1 MRREQRPELLDNYS
15 LVLSVGHDEYWS
27 AGMRDS
33 LEGFIARGGNC
44 AFFAGNAVCWCVRP
58 EDDGRA
64 LTSFKQMYVMDP
76 VWSAFT
82 MRITSTDLMWPYQFG
97 SLR

>member
-1 MRREQRPELLDNYS
+1 MCYARATVQLREQRPEILDNYS

-33 LEGFIARGGNC
+33 LESFIARGGNC

-64 LTSFKQMYVMDP
+64 LTSFKQMFAMDP
-76 VWSAFT
+76 VWSACT
-82 MRITSTDLMWPYQFG
+82 TTCTR
-97 SLR
+97 

>member
-1 MRREQRPELLDNYS
+1 
-15 LVLSVGHDEYWS
+15 
-27 AGMRDS
+27 MRDS

-58 EDDGRA
+58 EDDGQA

-76 VWSAFT
+76 VWRAFA
-82 MRITSTDLMWPYQFG
+82 MLAA
-97 SLR
+97 L